1 MAGIST
7 KALIGA
13 AENKYKY
20 NGKEEQ
26 RREFSD
32 GSGLDWYYYGARMY
46 DAQIGRWHVVD
57 TKADVG
63 HNIPLSPYC
72 AMGNNPILNIDPDG
86 QDFIK
91 SVKSVYTLGAPR
103 VIHDLGN
110 TNYSQSK
117 WYSTSFNRK
126 TNEFDIKLNYQV
138 AYSKFFKQQYDNNG
152 TKTTLEGE
160 NPGLFGQV
168 KAHEMGHVD
177 QMFEQ
182 ASEANLTV
190 KFEFGGLKKTY
201 KGHADDILTNIY
213 KDYEKAGKVGDIE
226 EFNKSVL
233 PWAESAVI
241 GEFSKVIGRGF
252 PDAEADANRRGEQ
265 SYGKPKF
272 GVVDEQNNTNAKF
285 KGKTLKAAQNE

>member
-1 MAGIST
+1 MGCLKLDILERDFVPM
-7 KALIGA
+7 KVV
-13 AENKYKY
+13 Y
-20 NGKEEQ
+20 GKSVVRQKNVQ
-26 RREFSD
+26 RFYS
-32 GSGLDWYYYGARMY
+32 
-46 DAQIGRWHVVD
+46 VD
-57 TKADVG
+57 PKADVG

-91 SVKSVYTLGAPR
+91 SVRSVYTLGAPR

-110 TNYSQSK
+110 TNYNQSN
-117 WYSTSFNRK
+117 WYSTSFNKK

-182 ASEANLTV
+182 ASEANLSV

-201 KGHADDILTNIY
+201 KGQADDILTSIY
-213 KDYEKAGKVGDIE
+213 KDYKKAGKVGNIE

-241 GEFSKVIGRGF
+241 GELSKVIST
-252 PDAEADANRRGEQ
+252 PYPNAEADANKRGEQ
-265 SYGKPKF
+265 SYGKPKY
-272 GVVDEQNNTNAKF
+272 GVVDDQNNTNVKF
-285 KGKTLKAAQNE
+285 KGKTLKATENE